1 MILPIKIHIR
11 QKRKTLKTIHT
22 KKKYKMNKFN
32 YINTLKRK
40 RNEQFSNNTNSIKN
54 YANARSRSPVAWVL
68 GKHAMHCDTLLI
80 WSTA

>member
-1 MILPIKIHIR
+1 M
-11 QKRKTLKTIHT
+11 
-22 KKKYKMNKFN
+22 KYKLNHFK

-40 RNEQFSNNTNSIKN
+40 RNEQFSNNTNTSICSIKN